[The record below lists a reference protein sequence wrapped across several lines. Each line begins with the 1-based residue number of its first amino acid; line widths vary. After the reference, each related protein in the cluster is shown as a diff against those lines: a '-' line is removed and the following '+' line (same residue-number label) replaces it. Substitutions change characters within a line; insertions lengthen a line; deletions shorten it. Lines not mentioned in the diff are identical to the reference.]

1 MYYSNNKY
9 TTKVTRAAYFSV
21 LAMSLVC
28 LYGILTL

>member
-1 MYYSNNKY
+1 MYYNKY
-9 TTKVTRAAYFSV
+9 TNKVTRAANFSV